1 MVVNVMKRRKNGKI
15 KRNTR
20 LLRKLFIAHRNKV
33 ISDDFEEREIQKKGR
48 AFQKEGFS
56 SFKEYFLYLKKH
68 ETELENVKQKDSKVS
83 E

>member
-1 MVVNVMKRRKNGKI
+1 MKRRKNGKI

-56 SFKEYFLYLKKH
+56 SFREYFLYLKKH
-68 ETELENVKQKDSKVS
+68 ETELENVKQKDSKVR

>member
-20 LLRKLFIAHRNKV
+20 LLKKLFISHRNKV
-33 ISDDFEEREIQKKGR
+33 ISDDFEEREIRKKGR

-56 SFKEYFLYLKKH
+56 SFREYFLYLKKH
-68 ETELENVKQKDSKVS
+68 ETELENVKQKDSKVR

>member
-20 LLRKLFIAHRNKV
+20 LLKKLYIYNRNKV
-33 ISDDFEEREIQKKGR
+33 IADNFEEREIQKKGR

-56 SFKEYFLYLKKH
+56 SFREYFLYLKKH
-68 ETELENVKQKDSKVS
+68 ETELENVKQKDVKDAK
-83 E
+83 

>member
-1 MVVNVMKRRKNGKI
+1 MVVNVMKRKKNSKL
-15 KRNTR
+15 KRHTR
-20 LLRKLFIAHRNKV
+20 LLKKLFISHRNKV

-56 SFKEYFLYLKKH
+56 SFREYFLYLKKH
-68 ETELENVKQKDSKVS
+68 ETELENVKQKDSKVR

>member
-56 SFKEYFLYLKKH
+56 SFREYFLYLKKP
-68 ETELENVKQKDSKVS
+68 EPELENVNQKDSKVR

>member
-20 LLRKLFIAHRNKV
+20 LLKKLYISHRNKV
-33 ISDDFEEREIQKKGR
+33 ISDNFEEREIQKKGR

-56 SFKEYFLYLKKH
+56 SFREYFLYLKKH
-68 ETELENVKQKDSKVS
+68 ETELENVKEKNSKVR